1 MASENSRRFSPE
13 VDTASRHAPE
23 IIAYL
28 LSAMKVEVSSMAC
41 MSERCFICS
50 DASFHAGR
58 NSGIFIVQV
67 SLSSSFTA
75 KNLDGMCAYF
85 LIPSESILRATA
97 SSDSSMSAP

>member
-1 MASENSRRFSPE
+1 MASEISRRFSPE
-13 VDTASRHAPE
+13 VETAPRHAPE
-23 IIAYL
+23 SIAYL
-28 LSAMKVEVSSMAC
+28 LSAMKVDVSSIAC

-50 DASFHAGR
+50 AASFHAGR

-67 SLSSSFTA
+67 SLSSSFMA

-85 LIPSESILRATA
+85 FIPSESILRATA